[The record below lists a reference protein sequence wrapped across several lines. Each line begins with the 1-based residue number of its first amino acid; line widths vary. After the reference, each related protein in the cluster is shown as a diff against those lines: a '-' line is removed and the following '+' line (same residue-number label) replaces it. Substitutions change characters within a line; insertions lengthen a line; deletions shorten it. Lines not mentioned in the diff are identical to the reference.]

1 MASICPA
8 TVIVAKNALDRLDSI
23 LDPYRHVVCVSD
35 EVIHGEYGVRLEG
48 VVKRGL
54 KWLMASD
61 YKDGALARDEGDVIL
76 GFGGG
81 RSLDVAKLLAVE
93 LGCDWVS
100 IPTAASHD
108 GIASDVASVSQDGY
122 KYSRKC
128 KRPVAVVADLSIMSR
143 APPRL
148 KLAGTGDVLCKSSS
162 LAEWRLGKEN
172 NGEYFDESAYRV
184 VESALASV
192 MRNDSLE
199 VLVKAEIDAGRAM
212 CMVGSSRPCSGTE
225 HAISHA
231 MDRHSQELH
240 GLQVA
245 FATPLCLYHLN
256 QAGHTKHRADNLLR
270 IMRKRGLPSSLAE
283 MKLAADVFIDDIHHA
298 LEIMEK
304 RKRYSV
310 LRGIDDSG
318 LSETIA
324 TLY

>member
-35 EVIHGEYGVRLEG
+35 EIIRGEYGVRLEG
-48 VVKRGL
+48 VVKRGMT
-54 KWLMASD
+54 WLMVSD
-61 YKDGALARDEGDVIL
+61 YQDGAFPRNEGDVIL

-122 KYSRKC
+122 KYSKKC
-128 KRPVAVVADLSIMSR
+128 KRPIAVVADLSIMSR

-172 NGEYFDESAYRV
+172 NGEYFDDSAYHV

-199 VLVKAEIDAGRAM
+199 VLVKAQIDAGRAM

-245 FATPLCLYHLN
+245 FATPLCLYHLD
-256 QAGHTKHRADNLLR
+256 QAGYTKHKADDLIR
-270 IMRKRGLPSSLAE
+270 IMRKRGLPVSLTEMSLAP
-283 MKLAADVFIDDIHHA
+283 DVFIDDIHHA
-298 LEIMEK
+298 LEIMRK
-304 RKRYSV
+304 RGRYSV
-310 LRGIDDSG
+310 LGGIDDG
-318 LSETIA
+318 RLSETIA
-324 TLY
+324 KLY